1 MSDHE
6 YFEQLCAI
14 SVDGTLTDSEREK
27 LEAHLAECPSCA
39 ALKQDLEQMQALFE
53 EEVALPASLHQNIMK
68 KLEQQQLLRVV
79 RPEKPVR
86 RLPVF
91 SMLAAA
97 AVVVIVV
104 LGGGIGQIFSMGSG
118 AVSGGA
124 EAAAD
129 TASANGAAAGSS
141 DMAMRI
147 ERAAADAA
155 DAGTAAAGAA
165 ADMDGAVYSVDP
177 AAPQAAAGPEIRMG
191 DGAQEEAETDSAAD
205 AGAGVDATKT
215 AGILLPESLKGK
227 TAAHCYVA
235 YGTGEL
241 PDMEG
246 ELLADEGGAAFF
258 SLPNSMSAIENT
270 LAAVEQAGYEVTAYD
285 GVGLTIDS
293 KADSWILIVVTK

>member
-27 LEAHLAECPSCA
+27 LEAHLSECPSCA

-53 EEVALPASLHQNIMK
+53 EEVALPASLHQNIME
-68 KLEQQQLLRVV
+68 KLEQQQMLRVV

-147 ERAAADAA
+147 ERAAADA
-155 DAGTAAAGAA
+155 GTDAAGAA
-165 ADMDGAVYSVDP
+165 ADMDGAAYSADP

-191 DGAQEEAETDSAAD
+191 DNAQEEAETDSAAA
-205 AGAGVDATKT
+205 AGAGVNATKA

-227 TAAHCYVA
+227 AAAHCYVA

-258 SLPNSMSAIENT
+258 SLPNSMSTIENT